1 MKDKRN
7 VKGIQPLVWL
17 SHNVGRVLAVPP
29 PMPMVFLVRNYVRV
43 ARISS
48 LDWDWDGGRIARRA
62 LNVPGDPVA
71 GYSGL
76 A

>member
-1 MKDKRN
+1 MGRA
-7 VKGIQPLVWL
+7 LV
-17 SHNVGRVLAVPP
+17 VPP
-29 PMPMVFLVRNYVRV
+29 PVPMVFLVRNYVRV

-48 LDWDWDGGRIARRA
+48 LDWDWDRGRIARRA

-71 GYSGL
+71 VYSGL